1 MVTIVLGGGA
11 WWVAGDPIRAL
22 AVLVVATPCPLILAA
37 PVALICGVSRA
48 ARRGIIVKGGGVLER
63 LARARSVLFD
73 KTGTLTTGTPRVTG
87 VETLEGRD
95 ADEVLQH
102 AASLA
107 QVSQHVVAGAIVAA
121 ARSLALPLALPR
133 DVEEIPGGG
142 LAGRVGDVRVLVGSA
157 ALLKQPVFPH
167 RPKALPHAWQR
178 PPPRLLGWHLTAASP
193 APCCSRTGS
202 GRRRHVRCGP
212 YAPLGWSGS

>member
-63 LARARSVLFD
+63 LARARSVLSD
-73 KTGTLTTGTPRVTG
+73 KTGTLTMGTPRVTG

-107 QVSQHVVAGAIVAA
+107 QVSQHAVAA
-121 ARSLALPLALPR
+121 RL
-133 DVEEIPGGG
+133 
-142 LAGRVGDVRVLVGSA
+142 
-157 ALLKQPVFPH
+157 
-167 RPKALPHAWQR
+167 WQR
-178 PPPRLLGWHLTAASP
+178 HGA
-193 APCCSRTGS
+193 
-202 GRRRHVRCGP
+202 
-212 YAPLGWSGS
+212 